1 MDVDLEEVVELR
13 REVMPSPSGD
23 YSLVV
28 GSAGNVDGWLGGV
41 PADRPTVVVFEGLTM
56 YLREEGRG
64 LVEGVVGRFGGVHEG
79 EIVCDV
85 FGRGVVERQMEVA
98 VVRNSGAVWRWGVDE
113 PGELETWC
121 EEGLRLVEE
130 RLRMDGGGLL
140 DDCVK
145 DWQWDWRLLRY
156 RF

>member
-1 MDVDLEEVVELR
+1 M
-13 REVMPSPSGD
+13 
-23 YSLVV
+23 
-28 GSAGNVDGWLGGV
+28 
-41 PADRPTVVVFEGLTM
+41 
-56 YLREEGRG
+56 
-64 LVEGVVGRFGGVHEG
+64 
-79 EIVCDV
+79 
-85 FGRGVVERQMEVA
+85 
-98 VVRNSGAVWRWGVDE
+98 WRWGVDE